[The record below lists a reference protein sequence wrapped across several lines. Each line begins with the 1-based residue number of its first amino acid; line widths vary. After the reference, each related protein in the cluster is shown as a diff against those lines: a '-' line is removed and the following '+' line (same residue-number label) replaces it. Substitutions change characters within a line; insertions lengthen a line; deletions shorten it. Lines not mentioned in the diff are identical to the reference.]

1 VSSVAPEEMARPG
14 SAEVASLE
22 EELVR
27 RAQRGDREALRQL
40 LGQHAD
46 ALYGR
51 VILPRLGDPATAEDL
66 LKATMVTAIEKLST
80 FRWQGRSIY
89 FWLRR
94 IAVNKVI
101 DHHRRSQRAQR
112 LARSLA
118 QEPEPDPDGPG
129 RTGPEAELIARE
141 ERRLNAERVKA
152 ALAKLHPRYQRAIEL
167 RLLKELP
174 REECARQ
181 LEVTLGTFDVV
192 LFRAVSAF
200 RRSFGAP

>member
-1 VSSVAPEEMARPG
+1 VSSVAPEENERPG
-14 SAEVASLE
+14 PADVASLE
-22 EELVR
+22 EALVR

-51 VILPRLGDPATAEDL
+51 VILPRLGDPTTAEDV
-66 LKATMVTAIEKLST
+66 LKATMVTAIEKLHS
-80 FRWQGRSIY
+80 FRWQGRSVY

-101 DHHRRSQRAQR
+101 DHHRRNQRAQR

-118 QEPEPDPDGPG
+118 REPEPEGPG
-129 RTGPEAELIARE
+129 RAGPEAELIASE
-141 ERRLNAERVKA
+141 ERRLNAGRVGA
-152 ALAKLHPRYQRAIEL
+152 ALAKLHPRYRRAIEL
-167 RLLKELP
+167 RLLRELP

-192 LFRAVSAF
+192 LFRAVNAF